1 MENLNLK
8 DTRMTT
14 LKQID
19 GAIAKFA
26 TSAAAL
32 NEQCHTVAMMIFRH
46 AAPKDAGPDCEGTGD
61 CTRAVKLVRA
71 MPASFRRTM
80 MIEWFA
86 KNSPIRIKLG
96 DSGDKCQ
103 YDPKYSKLSA
113 AEKLACWNLER
124 ANSERF
130 YELADKIPEVKVF
143 NLAAMIRFVESIG
156 KRIEKEV
163 EKGAIPANDMD
174 TALAL
179 QVKLQALSVTPVKPK
194 KPVPVTTF
202 DGLDASD
209 FNAWAKSAK
218 ENKAA

>member
-1 MENLNLK
+1 
-8 DTRMTT
+8 MTT

-32 NEQCHTVAMMIFRH
+32 NQQCHTVAMMIFRH
-46 AAPKDAGPDCEGTGD
+46 AAPKLAGSDCEGTGD

-80 MIEWFA
+80 MIDWFA

-103 YDPKYSKLSA
+103 YDPKYSKLTA
-113 AEKLACWNLER
+113 EEKLNCWNLEN

-130 YELADKIPEVKVF
+130 YDLADKTPEEKIF
-143 NLAAMIRFVESIG
+143 NLAAMIKFVEGLG
-156 KRIEKEV
+156 KRIEKSI
-163 EKGAIPANDMD
+163 EKGEIPSDDME

-179 QVKLQALSVTPVKPK
+179 DAKLKALRVTPIKPK
-194 KPVPVTTF
+194 NPTPITTF
-202 DGLDASD
+202 DDLEEGAVEL
-209 FNAWAKSAK
+209 
-218 ENKAA
+218 KAA

>member
-1 MENLNLK
+1 
-8 DTRMTT
+8 MTT

-19 GAIAKFA
+19 SAIAKFA

-46 AAPKDAGPDCEGTGD
+46 AAPKAVGPDCEGTGD

-80 MIEWFA
+80 MVEWFA
-86 KNSPIRIKLG
+86 KNTPIRIKLG

-103 YDPKYSKLSA
+103 YDPKYARLTA
-113 AEKLACWNLER
+113 DDKLAYWNLER

-130 YELADKIPEVKVF
+130 CELADKTPEVKIF
-143 NLAAMIRFVESIG
+143 NFAAMMKFVEGIG

-163 EKGAIPANDMD
+163 EKGTIPADDME
-174 TALAL
+174 TAMAL
-179 QVKLQALSVTPVKPK
+179 QVKLQALKVTHIKPK
-194 KPVPVTTF
+194 NPTPITTF
-202 DGLDASD
+202 DGIGDGDA
-209 FNAWAKSAK
+209 ARWGEAAKD
-218 ENKAA
+218 NKAA

>member
-1 MENLNLK
+1 
-8 DTRMTT
+8 MTT

-19 GAIAKFA
+19 SAIAKFA

-46 AAPKDAGPDCEGTGD
+46 AAPKAAGPDCQGTGD

-80 MIEWFA
+80 MIDWFA
-86 KNSPIRIKLG
+86 KNSPIVIKLG

-103 YDPKYSKLSA
+103 YNLKYSTLTDSD
-113 AEKLACWNLER
+113 KLACWNLER

-130 YELADKIPEVKVF
+130 YDLADKTPELKIF
-143 NLAAMIRFVESIG
+143 NLKAMIQFVESIG

-163 EKGAIPANDMD
+163 EKGAIPADDMD

-179 QVKLQALSVTPVKPK
+179 QAKLQAVTVVRIKPK
-194 KPVPVTTF
+194 NPTPVTTF
-202 DGLDASD
+202 DGLAASD
-209 FNAWAKSAK
+209 LNAWAKSAK